1 LKDVDNE
8 LDGFDA
14 ATVVSKYHNFLEREA
29 GKIAIEELRKEVYDL
44 QEKLAAHR
52 QVISK
57 YEQVESI

>member
-1 LKDVDNE
+1 M
-8 LDGFDA
+8 DGFDA